1 MLSWWSEKV
10 QELEKNGKAVSFPTN
25 GNSVAAGK
33 MERRDFIPFTV
44 TAGNPQGKKH
54 HWRFP
59 AGGSSKRHEANYK
72 YLKEITRVVI
82 PQNMLNVELSV
93 HKAPL

>member
-33 MERRDFIPFTV
+33 MERRGFTPFPV
-44 TAGNPQGKKH
+44 TAVNPQGK
-54 HWRFP
+54 RNTTGVFQQGAVP
-59 AGGSSKRHEANYK
+59 NV
-72 YLKEITRVVI
+72 TRLI
-82 PQNMLNVELSV
+82 KNI
-93 HKAPL
+93 